1 MGCPPQI
8 PPLYALDRTRESGKK
23 MNIPTP
29 SDANLPGTRPDAH
42 QPAILIVEN
51 EVSNRILIERVLS
64 TRGYRCI
71 SASNGQ
77 EALDILDHERV
88 DLILT
93 DLSMPVL
100 DGYRTAQLIRARPA
114 LAHVP
119 IVAVT
124 AYALNDENEAAIQMG
139 CNEYLTKPFKP
150 RQLLEVV
157 DRLLS
162 QR

>member
-1 MGCPPQI
+1 MEMQSS
-8 PPLYALDRTRESGKK
+8 SGATSGT
-23 MNIPTP
+23 PT
-29 SDANLPGTRPDAH
+29 
-42 QPAILIVEN
+42 ILIVEN

-77 EALDILDHERV
+77 EALNLLDKEKV

-100 DGYRTAQLIRARPA
+100 DGYQTTQLIRARPGMA
-114 LAHVP
+114 QVP

-124 AYALNDENEAAIQMG
+124 AYALNDESEAAMRIG
-139 CNEYLTKPFKP
+139 CTEYLTKPFKP

-157 DRLLS
+157 ERLLPA
-162 QR
+162 R

>member
-1 MGCPPQI
+1 
-8 PPLYALDRTRESGKK
+8 
-23 MNIPTP
+23 MNTP
-29 SDANLPGTRPDAH
+29 LPGRG
-42 QPAILIVEN
+42 QPTILVIEN
-51 EVSNRILIERVLS
+51 EISNRILIERVLS
-64 TRGYRCI
+64 TRGYYCL
-71 SASNGQ
+71 SASNGR
-77 EALDILDHERV
+77 EALEILDRERV

-100 DGYRTAQLIRARPA
+100 DGYRTTQLIRSRPA
-114 LAHVP
+114 LVNVP

-124 AYALNDENEAAIQMG
+124 AYALNDENEAALQIG

-157 DRLLS
+157 DRLLP

>member
-1 MGCPPQI
+1 MWIMNTPVPPVTT
-8 PPLYALDRTRESGKK
+8 PGKRL
-23 MNIPTP
+23 PT
-29 SDANLPGTRPDAH
+29 
-42 QPAILIVEN
+42 ILIVEN

-77 EALDILDHERV
+77 EALNILDREYV

-100 DGYRTAQLIRARPA
+100 DGYRTTQLIRERPA
-114 LAHVP
+114 LANVP

-124 AYALNDENEAAIQMG
+124 AYALNDENEAAMRIG

-157 DRLLS
+157 DRLLP
-162 QR
+162 QE

>member
-1 MGCPPQI
+1 MFPYSTYP
-8 PPLYALDRTRESGKK
+8 DRGHKSKEDEHMNTSPSGA
-23 MNIPTP
+23 NQPT
-29 SDANLPGTRPDAH
+29 
-42 QPAILIVEN
+42 ILIIEN

-64 TRGYRCI
+64 TRGYRCL
-71 SASNGQ
+71 SASNGR
-77 EALDILDHERV
+77 EALELLDREPV

-100 DGYRTAQLIRARPA
+100 DGYRTTQLIRERPA
-114 LAHVP
+114 FANVP

-124 AYALNDENEAAIQMG
+124 AYALNDENEAAMRIG

-157 DRLLS
+157 DRLLPRRPS
-162 QR
+162 

>member
-1 MGCPPQI
+1 M
-8 PPLYALDRTRESGKK
+8 D
-23 MNIPTP
+23 TP
-29 SDANLPGTRPDAH
+29 LPGRG
-42 QPAILIVEN
+42 QPTILVIEN

-64 TRGYRCI
+64 TRGYYCL
-71 SASNGQ
+71 SASNGR
-77 EALDILDHERV
+77 EALEILDRERV

-100 DGYRTAQLIRARPA
+100 DGYRTTQLIRSRPA
-114 LAHVP
+114 LVNVP

-124 AYALNDENEAAIQMG
+124 AYALNDENEAALQIG

-157 DRLLS
+157 DRLLR

>member
-1 MGCPPQI
+1 MNTPVSPV
-8 PPLYALDRTRESGKK
+8 TR
-23 MNIPTP
+23 
-29 SDANLPGTRPDAH
+29 AGTS
-42 QPAILIVEN
+42 QPAILIIEN

-77 EALDILDHERV
+77 EALNILDYERV

-100 DGYRTAQLIRARPA
+100 DGYRTTQLIRERPS
-114 LAHVP
+114 LANVP

-124 AYALNDENEAAIQMG
+124 AYALSDENEAAMQIG

-157 DRLLS
+157 DRLLPQGEQHNS
-162 QR
+162 TKK

>member
-1 MGCPPQI
+1 
-8 PPLYALDRTRESGKK
+8 
-23 MNIPTP
+23 MN
-29 SDANLPGTRPDAH
+29 AHLEPDAH
-42 QPAILIVEN
+42 VAGARQPNILVVEN
-51 EVSNRILIERVLS
+51 EVSNRLLIERVLS

-71 SASNGQ
+71 SASNGM
-77 EALDILDHERV
+77 EALNILDTEQV

-100 DGYRTAQLIRARPA
+100 DGYRATQLIRARPNME
-114 LAHVP
+114 HVP

-124 AYALNDENEAAIQMG
+124 AYALNDESEAAMQIG

-157 DRLLS
+157 DRLLPG
-162 QR
+162 

>member
-1 MGCPPQI
+1 MNMPMP
-8 PPLYALDRTRESGKK
+8 SGA
-23 MNIPTP
+23 T
-29 SDANLPGTRPDAH
+29 AGTH
-42 QPAILIVEN
+42 QPTILIVEN
-51 EVSNRILIERVLS
+51 EVSNRILIEKVLS
-64 TRGYRCI
+64 TRGFRCL
-71 SASNGQ
+71 SASNGR
-77 EALDILDHERV
+77 EALDILDHEAV

-100 DGYRTAQLIRARPA
+100 DGYRTTQLIRARPA
-114 LAHVP
+114 LARVP

-124 AYALNDENEAAIQMG
+124 AYALNDENEAAMQIG

-157 DRLLS
+157 DRLLP

>member
-1 MGCPPQI
+1 MMNTPVPPV
-8 PPLYALDRTRESGKK
+8 T
-23 MNIPTP
+23 T
-29 SDANLPGTRPDAH
+29 PGTR
-42 QPAILIVEN
+42 QPTILIIEN

-77 EALDILDHERV
+77 EALNILDKEYV

-100 DGYRTAQLIRARPA
+100 DGYRTTQLIRERPT
-114 LAHVP
+114 LANVP

-124 AYALNDENEAAIQMG
+124 AYALNDENEAAMQIG

-157 DRLLS
+157 DRLLP
-162 QR
+162 RE

>member
-1 MGCPPQI
+1 M
-8 PPLYALDRTRESGKK
+8 D
-23 MNIPTP
+23 TP
-29 SDANLPGTRPDAH
+29 LPGRG
-42 QPAILIVEN
+42 QPTILVIEN

-64 TRGYRCI
+64 TSGYYCL
-71 SASNGQ
+71 SASNGR
-77 EALDILDHERV
+77 EALEILDRERV

-100 DGYRTAQLIRARPA
+100 DGYRTTQLIRSRPA
-114 LAHVP
+114 LVNVP

-124 AYALNDENEAAIQMG
+124 AYALNDENEAALQIG

-157 DRLLS
+157 DRLLP

>member
-1 MGCPPQI
+1 MMNTSI
-8 PPLYALDRTRESGKK
+8 PSATTSGTYQ
-23 MNIPTP
+23 PT
-29 SDANLPGTRPDAH
+29 
-42 QPAILIVEN
+42 ILIIEN
-51 EVSNRILIERVLS
+51 EVSNRLLIERVLS

-71 SASNGQ
+71 SASNGL
-77 EALDILDHERV
+77 EALNILDKENV

-100 DGYRTAQLIRARPA
+100 DGYRTTQLIRERPA
-114 LAHVP
+114 MAHVP

-124 AYALNDENEAAIQMG
+124 AYALNDENEAAMQIG

-157 DRLLS
+157 DRLLPHA
-162 QR
+162 

>member
-1 MGCPPQI
+1 M
-8 PPLYALDRTRESGKK
+8 
-23 MNIPTP
+23 MNTP
-29 SDANLPGTRPDAH
+29 ISPATTPGTR
-42 QPAILIVEN
+42 QPTILIIEN
-51 EVSNRILIERVLS
+51 EVSNRLLIERVLS

-71 SASNGQ
+71 SASNGL
-77 EALDILDHERV
+77 EALNILDKEYV

-100 DGYRTAQLIRARPA
+100 DGYRTTQLIRERPA
-114 LAHVP
+114 MANVP

-124 AYALNDENEAAIQMG
+124 AYALNDENEAAMQIG

-157 DRLLS
+157 DRLLP
-162 QR
+162 RE

>member
-1 MGCPPQI
+1 M
-8 PPLYALDRTRESGKK
+8 D
-23 MNIPTP
+23 TP
-29 SDANLPGTRPDAH
+29 LPGRGEPT
-42 QPAILIVEN
+42 ILVIEN

-64 TRGYRCI
+64 TREYYCL
-71 SASNGQ
+71 SASNGR
-77 EALDILDHERV
+77 EALEILDRERV

-100 DGYRTAQLIRARPA
+100 DGYRTTQLIRSRPA
-114 LAHVP
+114 LVNVP

-124 AYALNDENEAAIQMG
+124 AYALNDENEAALQIG

-157 DRLLS
+157 DRLLP

>member
-1 MGCPPQI
+1 MNT
-8 PPLYALDRTRESGKK
+8 PLPDRGQ
-23 MNIPTP
+23 PT
-29 SDANLPGTRPDAH
+29 
-42 QPAILIVEN
+42 ILVIEN

-64 TRGYRCI
+64 TRGYHCL
-71 SASNGQ
+71 SASNGR
-77 EALDILDHERV
+77 EALEILDRERV

-100 DGYRTAQLIRARPA
+100 DGYRTTQLIRARPA
-114 LAHVP
+114 LANVP

-124 AYALNDENEAAIQMG
+124 AYALNDENEAALQIG

-157 DRLLS
+157 DRLLPK
-162 QR
+162 R

>member
-1 MGCPPQI
+1 
-8 PPLYALDRTRESGKK
+8 
-23 MNIPTP
+23 MNIPAFQGEP
-29 SDANLPGTRPDAH
+29 AR
-42 QPAILIVEN
+42 QPTILVVEN

-71 SASNGQ
+71 PASNGQ
-77 EALDILDHERV
+77 EALDILDTQHV

-100 DGYRTAQLIRARPA
+100 DGYRATQLIRARPGM
-114 LAHVP
+114 AHVP

-124 AYALNDENEAAIQMG
+124 AYALHDESEAAMQIG

-157 DRLLS
+157 DRLLPP
-162 QR
+162 Q

>member
-1 MGCPPQI
+1 
-8 PPLYALDRTRESGKK
+8 
-23 MNIPTP
+23 
-29 SDANLPGTRPDAH
+29 
-42 QPAILIVEN
+42 LIVEN
-51 EVSNRILIERVLS
+51 EVSNRILIEKVLS

-77 EALDILDHERV
+77 EALNILDSESV

-100 DGYRTAQLIRARPA
+100 DGYRTTQLIRARPA
-114 LAHVP
+114 LTHVP

-124 AYALNDENEAAIQMG
+124 AYALNDESEAALNMG
-139 CNEYLTKPFKP
+139 CTEYLTKPFKP

-157 DRLLS
+157 QRLLP

>member
-1 MGCPPQI
+1 M
-8 PPLYALDRTRESGKK
+8 
-23 MNIPTP
+23 
-29 SDANLPGTRPDAH
+29 NLPDTSHARHGAQSPTV
-42 QPAILIVEN
+42 LIVEN

-64 TRGYRCI
+64 TRGYRCLL
-71 SASNGQ
+71 ASNGQ
-77 EALDILDHERV
+77 EALNILDHEHV

-100 DGYRTAQLIRARPA
+100 DGFRTTQLIRARPGMA
-114 LAHVP
+114 NTP

-124 AYALNDENEAAIQMG
+124 AYALNDESEAAMQNG

-157 DRLLS
+157 DRLLPRP
-162 QR
+162 Q

>member
-1 MGCPPQI
+1 M
-8 PPLYALDRTRESGKK
+8 SM
-23 MNIPTP
+23 MNTSVP
-29 SDANLPGTRPDAH
+29 SATTPGTR
-42 QPAILIVEN
+42 QPTILIIEN
-51 EVSNRILIERVLS
+51 EVSNRLLIERVLS

-77 EALDILDHERV
+77 EALNILDSEYV

-100 DGYRTAQLIRARPA
+100 DGYRTTQLIRERPSMIN
-114 LAHVP
+114 VP

-124 AYALNDENEAAIQMG
+124 AYALNDENEAAMQIG

-150 RQLLEVV
+150 RQLLDVV
-157 DRLLS
+157 DRLLP
-162 QR
+162 QE

>member
-1 MGCPPQI
+1 
-8 PPLYALDRTRESGKK
+8 
-23 MNIPTP
+23 MNMPVTP
-29 SDANLPGTRPDAH
+29 VTTPGTR
-42 QPAILIVEN
+42 QPTILIIEN

-77 EALDILDHERV
+77 EALNILDREYV

-100 DGYRTAQLIRARPA
+100 DGYRTTQLIRERPA
-114 LAHVP
+114 LANVP

-124 AYALNDENEAAIQMG
+124 AYALNDENEAAMQIG

-157 DRLLS
+157 DRLLP
-162 QR
+162 QG

>member
-1 MGCPPQI
+1 M
-8 PPLYALDRTRESGKK
+8 D
-23 MNIPTP
+23 TP
-29 SDANLPGTRPDAH
+29 LPGRG
-42 QPAILIVEN
+42 QPTILVIEN

-64 TRGYRCI
+64 TRGYYCL
-71 SASNGQ
+71 SASNGR
-77 EALDILDHERV
+77 EALEILDRERV

-100 DGYRTAQLIRARPA
+100 DGYRTTQLIRSRPA
-114 LAHVP
+114 LVNVP

-124 AYALNDENEAAIQMG
+124 AYALNDENEAALQIG

-150 RQLLEVV
+150 RQLLEVD
-157 DRLLS
+157 DRLLP